1 MTGWTAVLVEERL
14 VEAADVLKRLPEV
27 KVRGYFNT
35 WPQMVHEFAD
45 LVGQEPRR
53 LRRPPPT
60 SAAISRMEEALPW
73 LQWLEPEVAKLVW
86 ARADGTPW
94 KPICWRFAVSR
105 ATADRRW
112 KYGLAFIAW
121 RLNGRRGCGP
131 QRVQVQRTSSNSLN
145 YNRTQ

>member
-1 MTGWTAVLVEERL
+1 MTVWTAALVEERL

-73 LQWLEPEVAKLVW
+73 LQWLEPELAKLVW
-86 ARADGTPW
+86 ARAEGTPW
-94 KPICWRFAVSR
+94 KPICWTV
-105 ATADRRW
+105 
-112 KYGLAFIAW
+112 GLQRSAAHEHWLYALCVIAF
-121 RLNGRRGCGP
+121 RLNGRRFKRDLSKREVIELAGSAH
-131 QRVQVQRTSSNSLN
+131 R
-145 YNRTQ
+145 